1 MAANA
6 EIRVAHVCAFVS
18 ALHFKGDASEI
29 FRVHAI
35 CDYAPN
41 EKEISH
47 GRGQWQTGMGSFD
60 SGAVGFIDWLGLHLV
75 QVAVPAC

>member
-6 EIRVAHVCAFVS
+6 AICVAHVCAFVS

-35 CDYAPN
+35 CDYASN
-41 EKEISH
+41 EKEIS
-47 GRGQWQTGMGSFD
+47 RRRVSWQTFVCSFVE
-60 SGAVGFIDWLGLHLV
+60 GAVGFIDWR
-75 QVAVPAC
+75 